1 MGTVQIPY
9 VVFRTCRAAESPAT
23 LRHVVGEAVIA
34 FDSANAVISNA

>member
-9 VVFRTCRAAESPAT
+9 VVFRTCGAESPAAT
-23 LRHVVGEAVIA
+23 LQHVVGEAVIA